1 MKARV
6 IYVKGHELSEECMRK
21 TVDSLVKY
29 EWDYEVVAGVT
40 PDTLDED
47 EFPWKDLPDGR
58 LESFRLN
65 PNPDEQRKYFTKKS
79 CLFNNLRLARE
90 VIETNEPRVFLEHD
104 VVVTDRCPDPKD
116 VEDYCFLNMGGA
128 FYPPS
133 ELGRIQQGNR
143 LANWYENTIHKYGL
157 NQFAWSGYDLGYHK
171 ESIYHGAMM
180 TPGTSAYILTPRGA
194 KKLLSAAEK
203 HGLDQS
209 DFIINNDVLNM
220 EYIYP
225 SPVKFQKVNPNLSH
239 RL

>member
-1 MKARV
+1 
-6 IYVKGHELSEECMRK
+6 
-21 TVDSLVKY
+21 
-29 EWDYEVVAGVT
+29 
-40 PDTLDED
+40 
-47 EFPWKDLPDGR
+47 
-58 LESFRLN
+58 
-65 PNPDEQRKYFTKKS
+65 
-79 CLFNNLRLARE
+79 
-90 VIETNEPRVFLEHD
+90 
-104 VVVTDRCPDPKD
+104 
-116 VEDYCFLNMGGA
+116 
-128 FYPPS
+128 
-133 ELGRIQQGNR
+133 
-143 LANWYENTIHKYGL
+143 L

>member
-1 MKARV
+1 
-6 IYVKGHELSEECMRK
+6 
-21 TVDSLVKY
+21 
-29 EWDYEVVAGVT
+29 
-40 PDTLDED
+40 
-47 EFPWKDLPDGR
+47 
-58 LESFRLN
+58 
-65 PNPDEQRKYFTKKS
+65 
-79 CLFNNLRLARE
+79 
-90 VIETNEPRVFLEHD
+90 
-104 VVVTDRCPDPKD
+104 
-116 VEDYCFLNMGGA
+116 MGGA
-128 FYPPS
+128 FYPPA
-133 ELGRIQQGNR
+133 ELGRIQHGNR

-157 NQFAWSGYDLGYHK
+157 NQLAWSGYDLGYHK

-203 HGLDQS
+203 HGLEQS